1 MPIDFTSLKSAVYS
15 ALLRATGGGKRN
27 CDGRLSTHGVMVAIC
42 GVAPKA
48 LAGGVGR
55 QTPTAGAPATPCAP
69 MNGGAVGANPPVSRA
84 FQTASATR
92 CPPGTPAVVASPF
105 SV

>member
-1 MPIDFTSLKSAVYS
+1 MYTSLV
-15 ALLRATGGGKRN
+15 RASGAHKRN

-69 MNGGAVGANPPVSRA
+69 MNGGGGGANPSVSRA
-84 FQTASATR
+84 FQTASATV
-92 CPPGTPAVVASPF
+92 CPQATPAVMASAF
-105 SV
+105 RSEEHTSE

>member
-1 MPIDFTSLKSAVYS
+1 MDLTSLRSLAYS
-15 ALLRATGGGKRN
+15 WLLRASGAPKRN

-55 QTPTAGAPATPCAP
+55 QTPMAGVPATPCAP
-69 MNGGAVGANPPVSRA
+69 MNGGGVGANPSVSRA
-84 FQTASATR
+84 VQMASATVW
-92 CPPGTPAVVASPF
+92 PQATPAAIAS
-105 SV
+105 